1 MSAIHRHV
9 HGRRNPT
16 ETPILTRLSLL
27 VQPCRLPSSLVKGLS
42 KVHDLLLFGRH
53 FFVIAFETA
62 YGVTTEPT
70 ERNTFL
76 VKGQT
81 FTTKRRRPAGYSHSG
96 LRGDRAV
103 TQYTNELGKFHLN
116 EIPHGVPL
124 IDVTF
129 GVDAKGILNVS
140 AQDESTGKPN
150 QITISNE
157 KGRLSQDKV
166 FNAPNAPCL
175 HGRSAR
181 AFLCH

>member
-9 HGRRNPT
+9 HGRRNPI
-16 ETPILTRLSLL
+16 ETPILTRFSLL

-42 KVHDLLLFGRH
+42 QVHDFLLFGRH
-53 FFVIAFETA
+53 FFVNAFETA
-62 YGVTTEPT
+62 FGVTTEPT

-96 LRGDRAV
+96 LRGDRAL
-103 TQYTNELGKFHLN
+103 TQYTNLLGKFHLN

-129 GVDAKGILNVS
+129 DVVCERRLERVCPGRVHG
-140 AQDESTGKPN
+140 QPESDHHLKREGTFVLG
-150 QITISNE
+150 QS
-157 KGRLSQDKV
+157 V
-166 FNAPNAPCL
+166 
-175 HGRSAR
+175 
-181 AFLCH
+181 